1 MAGKIVLPHRFMGWG
16 GACDG
21 NSESQCL
28 HFSYVLGESPYECQ
42 YPGRSEP
49 LKGRTPRP
57 VAGMVIYEDGATM
70 GRVRMESVRVKT

>member
-1 MAGKIVLPHRFMGWG
+1 MGWG
-16 GACDG
+16 GACAH